1 MGPRLLCYCL
11 DLQALREKVFQMGP
25 DALQTVGLEL
35 VLPDPLAPIAS
46 RPLNGAYLCVPGAP
60 SGVLA
65 PSSKARSS

>member
-1 MGPRLLCYCL
+1 
-11 DLQALREKVFQMGP
+11 MGP